1 MLQTSYVA
9 FNFACLRKIR
19 YNDSIFVLMIAC
31 FLEYLMFV
39 LLFVLLFIYLFFK
52 SETHLSLE

>member
-9 FNFACLRKIR
+9 FNFACLRKIC

-39 LLFVLLFIYLFFK
+39 LLFVLFFLFNQKLI
-52 SETHLSLE
+52 